1 MTILVDLIVGTPGNQ
16 KHYYEM
22 AGLSTDTKPV
32 EGVAMGSKAI
42 EVDTGDLY
50 LFNEAEGEWTKQFS
64 LQG

>member
-50 LFNEAEGEWTKQFS
+50 LFNEATGEWQKQFS

>member
-1 MTILVDLIVGTPGNQ
+1 MTILVDMIVGTPGNQ

-32 EGVAMGSKAI
+32 EGVAMGSKVI
-42 EVDTGDLY
+42 EVDTGDIY
-50 LFNEAEGEWTKQFS
+50 LFNGATGEWTKQFS

>member
-1 MTILVDLIVGTPGNQ
+1 MTILVDMIVGTPGNQ

-42 EVDTGDLY
+42 EVDTGDIY
-50 LFNEAEGEWTKQFS
+50 LFNGVTGEWTKQFS